1 MTSLRIIIFAKAPLP
16 GLAKTRLIPALGA
29 AGASALARRML
40 DHTVGEALAAGLGPV
55 ELCVTPSLLD
65 PAWRQT
71 GSTTG
76 IEWSDQ
82 GTGDLGARMARTADR
97 GLTKDDGVILIGT
110 DCPALDHILLRYL
123 AGALMER
130 EAVLLPTFDGGY
142 AALGLRRYA
151 DQIFDGIAWST
162 DSVAAATIE
171 RLDAAGFSHM
181 QLPTVSDIDEPGD
194 LQWLPAS
201 WRLDLTAT
209 VSGGTSPVEG
219 V

>member
-40 DHTVGEALAAGLGPV
+40 DHTVGEALAADLGPV

-65 PAWRQT
+65 SAWRQT
-71 GSTTG
+71 GTTG
-76 IEWSDQ
+76 IDWSDQ
-82 GTGDLGARMARTADR
+82 GVGDLGARMARAAER
-97 GLTKDDGVILIGT
+97 GLTKDGGVILIGT

-123 AGALMER
+123 AGGLMEH

-142 AALGLRRYA
+142 AALGLTRY
-151 DQIFDGIAWST
+151 DDRIFDGIAWST

-181 QLPTVSDIDEPGD
+181 QLPTVSDIDDPDD

-201 WRLDLTAT
+201 WRVDLTAAVT
-209 VSGGTSPVEG
+209 GGTSPVEA